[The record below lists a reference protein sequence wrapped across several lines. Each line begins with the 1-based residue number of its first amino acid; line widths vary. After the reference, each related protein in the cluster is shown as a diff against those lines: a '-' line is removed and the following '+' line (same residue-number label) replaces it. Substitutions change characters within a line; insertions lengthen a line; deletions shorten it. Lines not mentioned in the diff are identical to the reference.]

1 MICFAELETL
11 NIKTFQ
17 VVSHQVVGGS
27 HGQGSVEARRT
38 GLRSCSH
45 TRGLGVHVCWLRRG
59 CGVAEAL
66 PEMHR
71 SHSDHVIAC
80 LSPPTAPD
88 TLGMESS
95 HPHGT
100 SEASTEG
107 KCRFISRY
115 TSSHFI
121 LQTLSCSSHL
131 HAPHSL
137 PPHCLCSC
145 CSCCLARPST
155 HSFVCTRPCVTPTC
169 HPRLNSSSP
178 PSRNLLGRPGLR

>member
-1 MICFAELETL
+1 MRFAEPEAL

-17 VVSHQVVGGS
+17 VVLHQVVGGS
-27 HGQGSVEARRT
+27 HRQGSVEARRT

-45 TRGLGVHVCWLRRG
+45 TRGLGVHVCWLWRG

-71 SHSDHVIAC
+71 SHSDHVVAC

-100 SEASTEG
+100 SEASPEG
-107 KCRFISRY
+107 KWCFISRY

-121 LQTLSCSSHL
+121 LQTLSCLSRL

-137 PPHCLCSC
+137 PSC
-145 CSCCLARPST
+145 CSCCLAHPST
-155 HSFVCTRPCVTPTC
+155 HSFVCTRPCATPTS